1 MITTEMIKS
10 IIEYNRECGIDY
22 DPQPLHIRIP
32 FAKESLQ
39 LVLSE
44 VIHHEVKWLPQYD
57 EVAKWLAD
65 NQGKSLILLGPPG
78 VGKTEIAMK
87 AIPLLFHC
95 VLKKIVSRYKATDIC
110 REEIYRSLM
119 HNDLIVIDDFGIEG
133 MFNDYGNPHIVF
145 SEVVDNIEC
154 KGGLLIATT
163 NLTLDEIHIKYGLRT
178 IDRLRGNTKLVVFTV
193 ESMRGMY
200 EKVY

>member
-1 MITTEMIKS
+1 MITTEMIRS

-78 VGKTEIAMK
+78 VGKTSFAVLP
-87 AIPLLFHC
+87 AI
-95 VLKKIVSRYKATDIC
+95 V
-110 REEIYRSLM
+110 
-119 HNDLIVIDDFGIEG
+119 
-133 MFNDYGNPHIVF
+133 
-145 SEVVDNIEC
+145 
-154 KGGLLIATT
+154 
-163 NLTLDEIHIKYGLRT
+163 
-178 IDRLRGNTKLVVFTV
+178 
-193 ESMRGMY
+193 
-200 EKVY
+200 